1 MSIAR
6 RNPLFARLLAAL
18 ATSQFGDWLY
28 NLALLAYVQ
37 ERTHSAGWVGVTTA
51 ARIAP
56 LVLGAPLGGL
66 IADRFDRRALMIGS
80 DVMRAAVMGALVL
93 VALSGLPVVL
103 VPLLAGTATLSGVA
117 YSPTVAA
124 LTPRLVEPE
133 LLPAANA
140 ARGSIAPACV
150 AAGPALGA
158 LLLLVGPPA
167 FVFAINAAT
176 FVLSALIVGS
186 IPAGGAFARPERTAE
201 CAPAGVPGEAPAPT
215 ELTAAGALR
224 SIAADLRAGASA
236 LRATPEGIRM
246 VSADSAASFVYGA
259 QTVLLLLV
267 ATRLGL
273 GADGYG
279 YLLGAQGAGGI
290 AGATLAGRL
299 GERGGRRLTL
309 AIALASIALPLPVLA
324 FTTSLAVA
332 ILVSVIAGAG
342 ALLVEVAAD
351 IRLQQ
356 KLEPSRIGCAYGLM
370 LTASVGAMMLGGL
383 LAPLLVALAGT
394 SGALCLVAAAVL
406 MLALKIAQAGP
417 SSLSSPSRW
426 ALPAA
431 STRVRAS
438 SLARIRVT
446 CTVTVFWLMN
456 RLAAISRLVAPPA
469 ISLSTSSSR
478 AVSPIRSAAEAAAD
492 STSPLG

>member
-1 MSIAR
+1 MQVEADRMSIAR
-6 RNPLFARLLAAL
+6 SNPLFARLLAAL

-37 ERTHSAGWVGVTTA
+37 ERTHATAWVGVTTA
-51 ARIAP
+51 ARVAP
-56 LVLGAPLGGL
+56 MVLGAPLGGL

-80 DVMRAAVMGALVL
+80 DLIRAVIMGALVL
-93 VALSGLPVVL
+93 VALTGMPVAL
-103 VPLLAGTATLSGVA
+103 VPLLAGAATLSGVA
-117 YSPTVAA
+117 YLPTVAA

-150 AAGPALGA
+150 AAGPAFGA
-158 LLLLVGPPA
+158 LLLLIGSPA

-176 FVLSALIVGS
+176 FIASALIVGS
-186 IPAGGAFARPERTAE
+186 IPAGGAFAR
-201 CAPAGVPGEAPAPT
+201 AGRSAT
-215 ELTAAGALR
+215 ALR

-273 GADGYG
+273 GAGGYG

-299 GERGGRRLTL
+299 GDRGGRRLTL
-309 AIALASIALPLPVLA
+309 AIALAGVALPLPVLA
-324 FTTSLAVA
+324 FTTSVALA

-356 KLEPSRIGCAYGLM
+356 TLEESRIGCAYGLM
-370 LTASVGAMMLGGL
+370 LTASLGGLMLGGL
-383 LAPLLVALAGT
+383 LAPLLVALAGAP
-394 SGALCLVAAAVL
+394 GALCLIAAAVL
-406 MLALKIAQAGP
+406 ALALKIAQAG
-417 SSLSSPSRW
+417 SLSANSPSRW

-431 STRVRAS
+431 STRVLAS

-469 ISLSTSSSR
+469 ISRSTSSSR
-478 AVSPIRSAAEAAAD
+478 AVSPMRSAAESVAAE
-492 STSPLG
+492 SPAPLA

>member
-1 MSIAR
+1 LPDVLAAPWVEAAGMSIAR
-6 RNPLFARLLAAL
+6 RNPHFGRLLAAL

-37 ERTHSAGWVGVTTA
+37 ERTHSTAWVGVTTA

-56 LVLGAPLGGL
+56 VVFGAPLGGL
-66 IADRFDRRALMIGS
+66 IADRFDRRRLMIGA
-80 DVMRAAVMGALVL
+80 DVIRATLMGALML
-93 VALSGLPVVL
+93 VATAGLPVAL
-103 VPLLAGTATLSGVA
+103 VPLLAGAATLSGVA
-117 YSPTVAA
+117 YAPAVAA
-124 LTPRLVEPE
+124 LTPRMVERE
-133 LLPAANA
+133 QLPAANA
-140 ARGSIAPACV
+140 ARGSIAPVCV

-158 LLLLVGPPA
+158 LLLLVGSPA
-167 FVFAINAAT
+167 FVFAVNAAT
-176 FVLSALIVGS
+176 FLVSALIVGS
-186 IPAGGAFARPERTAE
+186 IPAGGAFARDERSDGDPAE
-201 CAPAGVPGEAPAPT
+201 EG
-215 ELTAAGALR
+215 LR
-224 SIAADLRAGASA
+224 LLAADLRAGAKA
-236 LRATPEGIRM
+236 LRTTPEGIRM
-246 VSADSAASFVYGA
+246 VSADSAASFVYGS

-279 YLLGAQGAGGI
+279 YLLAAQGAGGI
-290 AGATLAGRL
+290 AGAWLAGRL
-299 GERGGRRLTL
+299 GERGGRRATL
-309 AIALASIALPLPVLA
+309 ALALGAVAAPLPVLA
-324 FTTSLAVA
+324 FTTSLALA
-332 ILVSVIAGAG
+332 IIVSLVAGAG

-356 KLEPSRIGCAYGLM
+356 QLEPSRLGCAYGLM

-383 LAPLLVALAGT
+383 LVPLLVAVAGA
-394 SGALCLVAAAVL
+394 SGALCLIAAAVL
-406 MLALKIAQAGP
+406 MLALKIVQP
-417 SSLSSPSRW
+417 DPSLSSPSRW
-426 ALPAA
+426 AVPAA

-469 ISLSTSSSR
+469 ISRSTSSSR
-478 AVSPIRSAAEAAAD
+478 AVRPIRSAAEAAAD